1 VAGLPWG
8 QQSSERKLY
17 PMTTLQLCSQRFSL
31 NCTNPHPRTT
41 QRLRRHNVIDARIG
55 EWENKC
61 NLIFSLGEI

>member
-1 VAGLPWG
+1 
-8 QQSSERKLY
+8 
-17 PMTTLQLCSQRFSL
+17 MTTLQLCSQRFSL